1 MPYLVEAW
9 RDALRYT
16 KAGVTQ
22 VMLGMGQRGRPF
34 FRDFHNW
41 RSMATFMLFFGDPC
55 DYEPT
60 ELVGSRC
67 FSLDFFKKRPG
78 GNLMQKPRRKPWA
91 TRQRGTLQ
99 PLDGQREWFHEYC
112 SLCYR
117 DVDRN
122 DICKPNTFFEYM
134 VSIRWSSPF
143 PPNGTWPF
151 CRTWCCR
158 LVRLSTR
165 LLLPLET
172 QSPRVWCQNLK
183 LLLLY
188 SSLGEA
194 VNTPKSTWCCKWLRS
209 NCLHTWHSMASNS
222 EFKWRYC
229 MEEIRRTSWG
239 W

>member
-1 MPYLVEAW
+1 
-9 RDALRYT
+9 
-16 KAGVTQ
+16 
-22 VMLGMGQRGRPF
+22 
-34 FRDFHNW
+34 
-41 RSMATFMLFFGDPC
+41 
-55 DYEPT
+55 
-60 ELVGSRC
+60 
-67 FSLDFFKKRPG
+67 
-78 GNLMQKPRRKPWA
+78 MQKPRRKPWA
-91 TRQRGTLQ
+91 TRQRG
-99 PLDGQREWFHEYC
+99 RC
-112 SLCYR
+112 SR
-117 DVDRN
+117 WTD
-122 DICKPNTFFEYM
+122 KESGFMNTALFAT
-134 VSIRWSSPF
+134 
-143 PPNGTWPF
+143 GTWTEMTYVNPTLSLNTWSAF
-151 CRTWCCR
+151 AGLPLSHQMVPGRTSRTWCCR

-172 QSPRVWCQNLK
+172 QSPRVCCQNLK